1 MPCKRLRTSVTL
13 LPKLPECIRVVPIL
27 PRLFGHSPQALFAGK
42 RGIGTDRDSKAGSA
56 PWCGMVSRR
65 FHTPVMER
73 EVVNALRVR
82 PGGRYVDC
90 NVGEGGHSRA
100 ILTAAEP
107 SPRVLGLD
115 LDAEAI
121 EVASRELAP
130 FGPEVTL
137 AKANFADVAEVA
149 REHGFMCAD
158 GVLFDLGFSSRQVE
172 TSSRGF
178 SFSREARLD
187 MRFDPGAGESAYEVV
202 NTYTEAELADII
214 FELGE
219 DRAARRI
226 AGAIVRNRPIETTT
240 ELAKVVAMAS
250 RRPRRGGVHPATR
263 TFQALR
269 MHVNE
274 ELENLGR
281 GLEQAIEVL
290 GTNGRLA
297 VISYHSLEDRLVKR
311 TLAREAADCVCPPAI
326 PQCVCGHAARLKLVN
341 RRVIRPS
348 SDEVQTNPRSRS
360 ARMRVAEKI

>member
-1 MPCKRLRTSVTL
+1 M
-13 LPKLPECIRVVPIL
+13 
-27 PRLFGHSPQALFAGK
+27 
-42 RGIGTDRDSKAGSA
+42 
-56 PWCGMVSRR
+56 RR
-65 FHTPVMER
+65 FHTPVMAR

-82 PGGRYVDC
+82 PGGRYIDC
-90 NVGEGGHSRA
+90 NVGEGGHSLA

-121 EVASRELAP
+121 EAASRELAP
-130 FGPEVTL
+130 FGPGATL
-137 AKANFADVAEVA
+137 VNANFADVAEVS
-149 REHGFMCAD
+149 REHGFLCAD

-202 NTYTEAELADII
+202 NSYTEAALADII

-240 ELAKVVAMAS
+240 ELARVVATAS

-269 MHVNE
+269 MYVNR
-274 ELENLGR
+274 ELENLER

-311 TLAREAADCVCPPAI
+311 TLAREATDCVCPPAM
-326 PQCVCGHAARLKLVN
+326 PQCVCEHAASLRLVN
-341 RRVIRPS
+341 RRVVRPS
-348 SDEVQTNPRSRS
+348 FDEVQANPRSRS
-360 ARMRVAEKI
+360 ARMRVAEKIQRQSNHTTQNPA

>member
-1 MPCKRLRTSVTL
+1 M
-13 LPKLPECIRVVPIL
+13 
-27 PRLFGHSPQALFAGK
+27 A
-42 RGIGTDRDSKAGSA
+42 
-56 PWCGMVSRR
+56 
-65 FHTPVMER
+65 R
-73 EVVNALRVR
+73 EVVDALRVH
-82 PGGRYVDC
+82 PGGRYIDC

-100 ILTAAEP
+100 ILTAVEP
-107 SPRVLGLD
+107 HPRVLGLD

-121 EVASRELAP
+121 EAASRELAP
-130 FGPEVTL
+130 FGPGATL
-137 AKANFADVAEVA
+137 AKANFADMAEVA
-149 REHGFMCAD
+149 RERGFPAVD
-158 GVLFDLGFSSRQVE
+158 GVLFDLGFSARQVE
-172 TSSRGF
+172 ISSRGF

-202 NTYTEAELADII
+202 NTYTEAALADII

-240 ELAKVVAMAS
+240 ELARVAAMAN

-269 MHVNE
+269 MHVNG
-274 ELENLGR
+274 ELENLER

-311 TLAREAADCVCPPAI
+311 TLAREAADCVCPPEM
-326 PQCVCGHAARLKLVN
+326 PQCVCAHAARLRLVN

-348 SDEVQTNPRSRS
+348 PGEVQANPRSRS